1 MDREALNA
9 LKRDRTDDNGPEPIR
24 KGWFWA
30 ILIIVIFAAGGAVA
44 WASLG
49 GQPLKVKTATATVS
63 GGGGGDGSG
72 VSVLNASGYVVATQE
87 AAISSQIVD
96 KIEKVTVDEGD
107 HLKKGQVVAYL
118 DNSSYKAAV
127 DEARSALATDRAAI
141 EKAKATLAL
150 DKITLKR
157 QQKLLPRRATSQSAV
172 DKANAAVN
180 VDQAALAQA
189 KAKLGV
195 DQQALNAANV
205 ELSYTVLHAPFDGV
219 VTEKYAHPGEMI
231 SPAAVGGY
239 TQTGICHMVDMKS
252 LEVDVDVN
260 EAYIQRVHKGM
271 RTEAVLDAYPN
282 WRIPSHVISVVP
294 TANKEKATI
303 KVRIAFNKLD
313 PRIVPEMGV
322 QVWFYN
328 KKPKAGENAPAFVS
342 VPAKA
347 VRGSGADRYV
357 YVVNDGK
364 AQRQPVKTGSR
375 RGDAVRVTSGLS
387 GGEQVIVSAP
397 KNLHDGEKVAEAK

>member
-9 LKRDRTDDNGPEPIR
+9 LKRDRTDDNGPEPSR
-24 KGWFWA
+24 KGLFWA
-30 ILIIVIFAAGGAVA
+30 ILIIVIFAAGGAAA

-49 GQPLKVKTATATVS
+49 DQPLKVKTATATVS
-63 GGGGGDGSG
+63 GGGGGGGSG
-72 VSVLNASGYVVATQE
+72 ASVLNASGYVVAQQE

-96 KIEKVTVDEGD
+96 KIEKVTIDEGE
-107 HLKKGQVVAYL
+107 HVKKGQVVAYL
-118 DNSSYKAAV
+118 DNSSQKAQVA
-127 DEARSALATDRAAI
+127 EARSVLSTDKAAI
-141 EKAKATLAL
+141 KKAKATLAL

-157 QQKLLPRRATSQSAV
+157 QNKLLPRRATSQSAV
-172 DKANAAVN
+172 DKAHAAVQ

-195 DQQALNAANV
+195 DQRALDADQV
-205 ELSYTVLHAPFDGV
+205 QLSYTVLHAPFDGV

-239 TQTGICHMVDMKS
+239 TQTGICHLVDMKS

-294 TANKEKATI
+294 TANKEKATV

-328 KKPKAGENAPAFVS
+328 KKPKHGESAPAFVS

-347 VRGSGADRYV
+347 IRGSGADQYV

-364 AQRQPVKTGSR
+364 AHRQSVKTGSR

-387 GGEQVIVSAP
+387 GGEKVIVSAP
-397 KNLHDGEKVAEAK
+397 KKLHDGEKVAEAK